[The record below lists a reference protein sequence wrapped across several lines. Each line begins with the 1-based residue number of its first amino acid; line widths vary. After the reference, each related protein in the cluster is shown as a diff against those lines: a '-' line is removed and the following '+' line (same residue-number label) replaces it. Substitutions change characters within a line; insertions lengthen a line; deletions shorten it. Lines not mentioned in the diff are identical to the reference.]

1 MLIISRTKFYNYISG
16 FWLLSAVSGSAIGS
30 LILSDHVWLL
40 NILSI
45 LCYALTACLAAAI
58 PSQCGRDAQATED
71 SQPILLASE
80 ESGSQTTSP
89 ERPGLLHRANTTKVW
104 KKSLSPSFY
113 RSKLTLHQRPLI
125 RILLHS
131 WQASYQSTL
140 TLFLLPNPTFTV
152 ILVFLINGLAIRIE
166 ILLPQYISLLLHW
179 PLATV
184 NRTLALKSLV
194 SSILLFAL
202 PTLRKIYLE
211 PRMTTPQIDLF
222 ITQAALLA
230 NMIGMIGIG
239 FSAPATF
246 FVLALCVYTAGN
258 GLYDSLTAYGTLTL
272 PPGEKASEFYVR
284 IGLINTLAALIGAPV
299 WSLIFSYV
307 LKSGF
312 LPLGLPF
319 WLCAG
324 LLGLGIVATRALR
337 TWMASGLD
345 ERRYERAASD
355 EVGE

>member
-16 FWLLSAVSGSAIGS
+16 FWLLSAVGGSAIGS
-30 LILSDHVWLL
+30 LLLSDHVWLL

-80 ESGSQTTSP
+80 ESDSPTTSP
-89 ERPGLLHRANTTKVW
+89 ERPGLPHRANTKVW
-104 KKSLSPSFY
+104 NKSLSPSFY

-152 ILVFLINGLAIRIE
+152 ILVFLMNGLAIRIE

-194 SSILLFAL
+194 SSIILFAL

-272 PPGEKASEFYVR
+272 PPGEKVSEFYVR
-284 IGLINTLAALIGAPV
+284 TGLINTLAALVGAPV

-324 LLGLGIVATRALR
+324 LFGLGIVTTRALR